1 MRQAL
6 HALVLFALGCLATVL
21 VSCSSPSSAA
31 AAAGRPQ
38 VPVPPSN
45 AAQPY
50 RISPGDV
57 LKFEF
62 ANHPEYTRGVT
73 VRPDAMVT
81 LPLIGDVK
89 AGGLQ
94 PAELAGKVTA
104 RYRPVLRYP
113 RVTVELVSSPNQIVY
128 VGGEVKTPGI
138 YQVRPGKTALQT
150 IYEAGGPTDQAAKQ
164 QAFLIRDQGTPEP
177 LYVALDLA
185 TLHTGF
191 ELQPK
196 DVLVVP
202 KSGISTANQFVDQYI
217 NKLIP
222 FTKTLGVSYFIGSG
236 LE

>member
-1 MRQAL
+1 M
-6 HALVLFALGCLATVL
+6 GCLATVL
-21 VSCSSPSSAA
+21 VSCSSRPVSP
-31 AAAGRPQ
+31 AGERPA
-38 VPVPPSN
+38 VAIKPN
-45 AAQPY
+45 TTAQPY

-73 VRPDAMVT
+73 VRPDSMVT
-81 LPLIGDVK
+81 LPLIGDVR

-94 PAELAGKVTA
+94 PAALAEITTD

-138 YQVRPGKTALQT
+138 YQVQPGKTALQT
-150 IYEAGGPTDQAAKQ
+150 IYEAGGPTNEAARQ
-164 QAFLIRDQGTPEP
+164 RAFLIRDQGTPEP

-236 LE
+236 IE

>member
-1 MRQAL
+1 M
-6 HALVLFALGCLATVL
+6 LVLLALGGLTTSL
-21 VSCSSPSSAA
+21 TSCTSPSASPAG
-31 AAAGRPQ
+31 GRPG
-38 VPVPPSN
+38 VALPPSTT
-45 AAQPY
+45 AQPY

-73 VRPDAMVT
+73 VRPDSMVT

-89 AGGLQ
+89 AGGLR
-94 PAELAGKVTA
+94 PEELARTTTD
-104 RYRPVLRYP
+104 RFRPVLRYP

-128 VGGEVKTPGI
+128 VGGEVATPGI
-138 YQVRPGKTALQT
+138 YPVSPGKTALQT
-150 IYEAGGPTDQAAKQ
+150 IFEAGGPTDEAAKQ
-164 QAFLIRDQGTPEP
+164 RAFLLRDQGTARPQ
-177 LYVALDLA
+177 YVALDLA

-196 DVLVVP
+196 DILVVP

-236 LE
+236 IE